1 MPRNPFS
8 TGQSGGLWR
17 VFVGFFFF
25 LVCFGCFQL
34 CFSLKNHTKPNK
46 TPTQKRQPKSCGS
59 ALKILQI
66 KGSPGQ
72 RGPKEQG
79 RAPSTETPSPTDV
92 SGWLSMSPR
101 AWWPPRVSP
110 EAGAQLAPRTTLA
123 TPTSTS
129 ASQINPGGTKKTLN

>member
-1 MPRNPFS
+1 ME
-8 TGQSGGLWR
+8 
-17 VFVGFFFF
+17 GFCWICFF

-110 EAGAQLAPRTTLA
+110 RGW
-123 TPTSTS
+123 SS
-129 ASQINPGGTKKTLN
+129 AGTKDHLGHTNLYVRIPNKPRRYQENSQLINSIYSALQQTH